1 MGGEGRGGKGG
12 GEHPGLVV
20 ESRRASPQPLLTL
33 VASSAGSVGVAH
45 TLSLLADTLAGAGVL
60 GGASLGGHGASLCG
74 YTGGEETSLAGVVV
88 RADRVNLRAQ
98 SARTHRCRSSR
109 PPSDPCT
116 CTCRRGPS
124 YRGHRTRREP
134 RQVRPLWRQPQEPP
148 ARRKHSSYCL
158 RSRKH
163 DGETRNE

>member
-88 RADRVNLRAQ
+88 RADRVNLRPK
-98 SARTHRCRSSR
+98 RSHS
-109 PPSDPCT
+109 PMSQFSPS
-116 CTCRRGPS
+116 
-124 YRGHRTRREP
+124 
-134 RQVRPLWRQPQEPP
+134 QRPLHMHLPSGPFIPWPP
-148 ARRKHSSYCL
+148 HTAGAAAGSAAVATA
-158 RSRKH
+158 
-163 DGETRNE
+163 TRATSKTKALFILSEIT